1 MDLLITDCVIS
12 HIDEARESQVSAAH
26 RACCQ
31 VVHMSQSYCETSAKK
46 PKLDRPDEHQVHPIE
61 KDGVE

>member
-1 MDLLITDCVIS
+1 MVLLISDCVIS
-12 HIDEARESQVSAAH
+12 HTDKARESQVSAH

-46 PKLDRPDEHQVHPIE
+46 PKLDRPDERQVHPIE